1 MFIWE
6 LQMKDKFLK
15 SYNEFFWIFIIG
27 SFIGFVHENL
37 LMIFKGQ
44 MALRQ
49 GLIYEPLIPVYGVG
63 FLIFYIIYSLTSLDE
78 NNKLVSILKGFILG
92 FFGGGVIEYL
102 FSFLQEK
109 IFGTISWD
117 YSYLM
122 FNFNGR
128 TSLFHMTFWGF
139 LGVLFALFVL
149 PLLDKFIKNIRNYKW
164 ITKIITYILIFD
176 CLISF
181 FACLRQNERRYNK
194 KANNFFEVLLDKYYP
209 DKYLNSIFNN
219 AKVVKGNNNEK

>member
-1 MFIWE
+1 
-6 LQMKDKFLK
+6 MKDKFLK

-44 MALRQ
+44 MELRQ

-92 FFGGGVIEYL
+92 FF
-102 FSFLQEK
+102 
-109 IFGTISWD
+109 
-117 YSYLM
+117 
-122 FNFNGR
+122 
-128 TSLFHMTFWGF
+128 
-139 LGVLFALFVL
+139 GVLFALFVL

-219 AKVVKGNNNEK
+219 AKVVKGNSNEK

>member
-1 MFIWE
+1 MKNKLLKNYHE
-6 LQMKDKFLK
+6 L
-15 SYNEFFWIFIIG
+15 FWIFIIG

-37 LMIFKGQ
+37 LTIFKGQ
-44 MALRQ
+44 IVLRQ

-63 FLIFYIIYSLTSLDE
+63 FLVFYIIYSSTNLGE
-78 NNKLVSILKGFILG
+78 YNKFISMSKGFILG
-92 FFGGGVIEYL
+92 FLGGGIIEYI

-128 TSLFHMTFWGF
+128 TSLFHMVFWGLF
-139 LGVLFALFVL
+139 GILFALFVL
-149 PLLDKFIKNIRNYKW
+149 PLIDRFTNNIRNYKW
-164 ITKIITYILIFD
+164 ITRIITYILIFD
-176 CLISF
+176 CFISF
-181 FACLRQNERRYNK
+181 FACVRQNERRYNK
-194 KANNFFEVLLDKYYP
+194 KPSNFFEILLDKYYP

-219 AKVVKGNNNEK
+219 AKVVKGSK